1 MIDNNHSNLEQITE
15 PISKVEPE
23 IRAIIEQV
31 LQLEKD
37 KLSQKNIRYINED
50 IIKIIKA
57 NIQ

>member
-1 MIDNNHSNLEQITE
+1 MIDNNYYNLEQITE